1 MRQLTFQ
8 RVLGSGAFGTVYL
21 AELTGARGFRRTV
34 AVKVLLPGQPDSAS
48 FVSRVRDEARLL
60 GLLHDEHILKVL
72 ELVRV
77 GERDAVVMEFVEGVD
92 LSGLISSGQRPPPR
106 ALAELGAAVA
116 GALHAAHT
124 ARHPNSGEPLNV
136 VHRDVKPANV
146 MITDRGGVKL
156 LDFGVAQAR
165 FAARE
170 SRTGQFVLGTLN
182 YMAPEYII
190 TGDVSPAADV
200 YGLGLT
206 LWEAAVG
213 EVFGQPK
220 LKEEAHVR
228 RVEEHLA
235 RLTATHAELTPVLRP
250 MFAWDP
256 TARPNAATVEGQL
269 VAAADRLS
277 GTGLRS
283 WAASHVPPA
292 IERARKDAKDTVGLA
307 GQTVTVASEPS
318 EASGPAAA
326 PAEPESP
333 EEYTLLRVDRPAF
346 LDEQPRLPP
355 SVTPAAHRPPPAPT
369 PYRAPP
375 APPPRLSPPAAAPPP
390 PVARAS
396 VPVAPPAPNLR
407 SRVPASPAVL
417 APAPAAPTPVAPLP
431 PVSTTPPPSGRR
443 AKKPAKGVPVWMVV
457 VQALLVGGFVGLA
470 LVVTVGLYLMLN
482 RGGP

>member
-21 AELTGARGFRRTV
+21 AELAGERGFRRTV

-92 LSGLISSGQRPPPR
+92 LSGLVSSGQRPPPR

-283 WAASHVPPA
+283 WATSHVPAA
-292 IERARKDAKDTVGLA
+292 IERARQDAKDTVGLV
-307 GQTVTVASEPS
+307 GQTVTVGSEP
-318 EASGPAAA
+318 EEVAA
-326 PAEPESP
+326 PAGPAVISEPP

-346 LDEQPRLPP
+346 LDEPPRLPP
-355 SVTPAAHRPPPAPT
+355 SVTPAAHRPAAPT
-369 PYRAPP
+369 Q
-375 APPPRLSPPAAAPPP
+375 AAM
-390 PVARAS
+390 
-396 VPVAPPAPNLR
+396 PVAPPAPNLR
-407 SRVPASPAVL
+407 SRVPASPASV
-417 APAPAAPTPVAPLP
+417 AFAPAAAVSPAPVPAASAGTAPP
-431 PVSTTPPPSGRR
+431 ARR
-443 AKKPAKGVPVWMVV
+443 AKKPKKGMPVWMVV

>member
-21 AELTGARGFRRTV
+21 AELTGERGFRRTV
-34 AVKVLLPGQPDSAS
+34 AVKVLLPGQPDSES

-92 LSGLISSGQRPPPR
+92 LSGLVSSGQRPPPR

-235 RLTATHAELTPVLRP
+235 RLTSTHAELTPVLRP

-256 TARPNAATVEGQL
+256 TARPDASTVEGQL

-283 WAASHVPPA
+283 WATSHVPAA
-292 IERARKDAKDTVGLA
+292 IDRARKDAKDTVGLV
-307 GQTVTVASEPS
+307 GQTVVVASEPS
-318 EASGPAAA
+318 EAAAVPAPSVAS
-326 PAEPESP
+326 EPP

-346 LDEQPRLPP
+346 LDEPRRLPP
-355 SVTPAAHRPPPAPT
+355 SITPAAHRPTPVVPPPAP
-369 PYRAPP
+369 R
-375 APPPRLSPPAAAPPP
+375 S
-390 PVARAS
+390 S
-396 VPVAPPAPNLR
+396 VPVAAIAPSPSRAIPPQAPNLR
-407 SRVPASPAVL
+407 TRVPASPAV
-417 APAPAAPTPVAPLP
+417 AAPVARKP
-431 PVSTTPPPSGRR
+431 
-443 AKKPAKGVPVWMVV
+443 KKPAKGVPVWMVI